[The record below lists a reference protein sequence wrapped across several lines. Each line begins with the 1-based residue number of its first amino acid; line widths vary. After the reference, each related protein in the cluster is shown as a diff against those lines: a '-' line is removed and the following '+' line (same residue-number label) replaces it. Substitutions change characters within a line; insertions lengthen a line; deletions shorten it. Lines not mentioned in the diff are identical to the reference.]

1 MYMNYPVSLINE
13 MGAILLHLYR
23 YLLRALSAFHR
34 AWHSVGKDSAWKH
47 RFHHPARPKTL
58 TDYTNLAPEAMLQR
72 LF

>member
-34 AWHSVGKDSAWKH
+34 AWHSVGKDSA
-47 RFHHPARPKTL
+47 
-58 TDYTNLAPEAMLQR
+58 
-72 LF
+72 